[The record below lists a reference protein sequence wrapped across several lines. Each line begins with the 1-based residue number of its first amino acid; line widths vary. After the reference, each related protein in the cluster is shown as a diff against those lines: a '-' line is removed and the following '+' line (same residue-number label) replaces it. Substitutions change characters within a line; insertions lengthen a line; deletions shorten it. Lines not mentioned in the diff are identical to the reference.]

1 MNNYCLMAG
10 QMMSLVTHNANR
22 CVSFMKIVGFVWN
35 CMTEWFFGP
44 SSELAAMTAHL
55 PGCRCKMS
63 QHKLDELS
71 HHGMKPGT
79 GLNLAW
85 CTELHYARQG
95 LMFAWDASTKIPHST
110 IPSKMWFTE
119 LYIFGWKSSLSKRL
133 SSIRRQWESGATV
146 SSSGHEK
153 VKRGLDKC
161 ALCSLG
167 QGSER
172 FTVVSAAGMSTQ

>member
-63 QHKLDELS
+63 QHKLSWAIMEW
-71 HHGMKPGT
+71 
-79 GLNLAW
+79 NLALCW
-85 CTELHYARQG
+85 TSHGAPSYTTRAKACMGCKHKNSAFHHSIQNVVHGALYLWLKILIVQEAEFDSTAVGIRSNCII
-95 LMFAWDASTKIPHST
+95 FWAWKGE
-110 IPSKMWFTE
+110 K
-119 LYIFGWKSSLSKRL
+119 G
-133 SSIRRQWESGATV
+133 SGQM
-146 SSSGHEK
+146 
-153 VKRGLDKC
+153 
-161 ALCSLG
+161 CS
-167 QGSER
+167 
-172 FTVVSAAGMSTQ
+172 V

>member
-95 LMFAWDASTKIPHST
+95 LHGMQAQKFRIPPFHPKCGS
-110 IPSKMWFTE
+110 
-119 LYIFGWKSSLSKRL
+119 R
-133 SSIRRQWESGATV
+133 SSISLVENPHCPRGWVRFDGSGNQEQLYHLL
-146 SSSGHEK
+146 GM
-153 VKRGLDKC
+153 KRWKGVWTNV
-161 ALCSLG
+161 LC
-167 QGSER
+167 
-172 FTVVSAAGMSTQ
+172 VVSARDQSVSL

>member
-22 CVSFMKIVGFVWN
+22 CVSFMKIVGFECLELYDWMIFWPEQRACSHDCTSSWMSMQDVPTQVGWVEPSWN
-35 CMTEWFFGP
+35 ETWHCVEPRMVHRATLRAP
-44 SSELAAMTAHL
+44 R
-55 PGCRCKMS
+55 P
-63 QHKLDELS
+63 
-71 HHGMKPGT
+71 
-79 GLNLAW
+79 
-85 CTELHYARQG
+85 
-95 LMFAWDASTKIPHST
+95 AWDASTKIPHST

>member
-22 CVSFMKIVGFVWN
+22 CVSFMKIVGFECLELYDWMIFWPEQRA
-35 CMTEWFFGP
+35 CSHDCT
-44 SSELAAMTAHL
+44 SSW
-55 PGCRCKMS
+55 MS
-63 QHKLDELS
+63 MQDVLDELS

-133 SSIRRQWESGATV
+133 SSIRLQWESGATV